1 MRDLLGQGGL
11 VVSSTG
17 TSAGTPGPS
26 VTKRGKQGNKLLLF
40 VKGQEREGKWHTMDY
55 TMNCKGGGGRR
66 SSKKGRG
73 LACLVTTKNKQQ
85 REAKCKQTNRQWW
98 WWWIDDGDDVMDDV
112 MVADK

>member
-1 MRDLLGQGGL
+1 MLGQGGL

-55 TMNCKGGGGRR
+55 TMNCKGGG
-66 SSKKGRG
+66 KKIEQKREG
-73 LACLVTTKNKQQ
+73 ACLFGDNK
-85 REAKCKQTNRQWW
+85 KQTTTRSK
-98 WWWIDDGDDVMDDV
+98 M
-112 MVADK
+112 